1 MRKHTLALLNLF
13 LATAFLLTGFA
24 HPVEAQSAA
33 PTAVV
38 VTLEGPLTPV
48 WSGLLQRGINQAEK
62 TDAELLVIELNTPGG
77 SVDLMNSLIQQI
89 LASPVPVVVYVSPRG
104 AMAASAGTLLVLA
117 GQIGAMSP
125 ESSIGAASPVGLQGE
140 DIESTSEAKTKEIL
154 KASARS
160 LAERRG
166 AEAIRLVEEAI
177 DSAVA
182 ASSSEALQAGLI
194 DIIARDMDDLLEQV
208 DGLTVQVNG
217 QDVVIH
223 SSKAALVPVAPTL
236 VEEILGMLTNP
247 NIVFILL
254 SIGVQA
260 ILIEMSSPGG
270 WVAGIIGVIL
280 LALSIYGLG
289 ILPVNWF
296 GIVFLIIAFIL
307 FILDIKA
314 PTHGAL
320 TVAGV
325 ASFITGALILF
336 NSVSVPG
343 FPRVSVGLVVGMGVF
358 IGLTFFAVVM
368 IAMRALRKPIITGRE
383 SLAGKEG
390 YVIQRLNP
398 QGIVQVAGE
407 QWTAFLASGEKPL
420 NQGDR
425 VIVDKVEGV
434 RLIVRRLEDGH
445 HSEK

>member
-1 MRKHTLALLNLF
+1 MRKNTIFLLNL
-13 LATAFLLTGFA
+13 LLVLAFLLTGFTN
-24 HPVEAQSAA
+24 PVDAQSST

-38 VTLEGPLTPV
+38 VTLQGPLTPV
-48 WSGLLQRGINQAEK
+48 WSSQLQRGINQAEK
-62 TDAELLVIELNTPGG
+62 TGAELLVIELNTPGG

-104 AMAASAGTLLVLA
+104 AMAASAGTLIVLA

-140 DIESTSEAKTKEIL
+140 DIESTSETKTKEIL

-166 AEAIRLVEEAI
+166 EDATRLVEEAI
-177 DSAVA
+177 ESAVA
-182 ASSSEALQAGLI
+182 ASSTEALQAGLV
-194 DIIARDMDDLLEQV
+194 DIIARDMDDLLNQV
-208 DGLTVQVNG
+208 DGMTVQVNG
-217 QDVVIH
+217 VDVVIN
-223 SSKAALVPVAPTL
+223 SRGAALVPVAPTM

-260 ILIEMSSPGG
+260 ILIEISSPGG
-270 WVAGIIGVIL
+270 WVAGTIGVIL
-280 LALSIYGLG
+280 LALAVYGLG

-296 GIVFLIIAFIL
+296 GIIFLIIAFIL
-307 FILDIKA
+307 FIMDIKA

-320 TVAGV
+320 TIAGV

-336 NSVSVPG
+336 NSASMPG

-358 IGLTFFAVVM
+358 IGLTFFGVVM
-368 IAMRALRKPIITGRE
+368 IAVRALKKPIITGRE

-390 YVIQRLNP
+390 YVVQRLNP

-407 QWTAFLASGEKPL
+407 QWTASLAHGESPLKQGEKVVVE
-420 NQGDR
+420 R
-425 VIVDKVEGV
+425 VEGV
-434 RLIVRRLEDGH
+434 RLVVRRLDDKDQH
-445 HSEK
+445 

>member
-1 MRKHTLALLNLF
+1 MRKHILYLLN
-13 LATAFLLTGFA
+13 FLLVLAFILSGFISPA
-24 HPVEAQSAA
+24 HAQTTT

-48 WSGLLQRGINQAEK
+48 WSGQLQRGIDRAER
-62 TDAELLVIELNTPGG
+62 DNADLLVIELNTPGG

-104 AMAASAGTLLVLA
+104 SMAASAGTLIVLA

-125 ESSIGAASPVGLQGE
+125 ESSIGAASPVGMQGE
-140 DIESTSEAKTKEIL
+140 DIESTVEEKTKEIL

-166 AEAIRLVEEAI
+166 AEAIQLVEEAI

-182 ASSSEALQAGLI
+182 ASSTEALQAGLI
-194 DIIARDMDDLLEQV
+194 DIIARDLDDLLAQV
-208 DGLTVQVNG
+208 DGLTVSVNG
-217 QDVVIH
+217 EDVVIR
-223 SSKAALVPVAPTL
+223 SSGAEVVPIAPTL

-260 ILIEMSSPGG
+260 ILIEISSPGG
-270 WVAGIIGVIL
+270 WVAGTIGVIL
-280 LALSIYGLG
+280 LALAIYGLG

-296 GIVFLIIAFIL
+296 GIVFFIIAFIL

-320 TVAGV
+320 TIAGV

-336 NSVSVPG
+336 NSALMPG
-343 FPRVSVGLVVGMGVF
+343 FPRVSVGLVIGMGVF

-368 IAMRALRKPIITGRE
+368 IALRAMKKPIITGRE
-383 SLAGKEG
+383 SLDGKEG
-390 YVIQRLNP
+390 YVVERLNP
-398 QGIVQVAGE
+398 NGIVHVAGE
-407 QWTAFLASGEKPL
+407 QWSASLAAGEKPL
-420 NQGDR
+420 KQGER
-425 VIVDKVEGV
+425 VKVERVEGV
-434 RLIVRRLEDGH
+434 RLVVSAARKD
-445 HSEK
+445 